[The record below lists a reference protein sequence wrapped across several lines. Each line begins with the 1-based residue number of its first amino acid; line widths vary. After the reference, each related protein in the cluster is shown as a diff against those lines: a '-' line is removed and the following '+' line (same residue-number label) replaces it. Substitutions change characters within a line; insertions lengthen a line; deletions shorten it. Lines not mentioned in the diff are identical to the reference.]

1 MRLGLIIIF
10 SLLGSVGAVLGAG
23 LWLLLRE
30 GVRRHIVPC
39 LVSFAAGTLLGAA
52 CLGLIPHALEHLD
65 AFSVMG
71 TVLIG
76 IVLFF
81 VLEKLVLWRHCH
93 KVDCDVHEA
102 AGSLIL
108 VGDAFHNFADGVV
121 IAAAFLGAVPLGIAT
136 GLAVIAH
143 EIPQEVGDFAILLD
157 SGYSRR
163 RAFLYNTASSL
174 STFVGAII
182 AYFSLTYI
190 QIAVPYVM
198 ALSAASFLYI
208 SMADLIPGLQGRL
221 GLGAS
226 LRQFILLLAGI
237 GVILL
242 FHLHPHP

>member
-10 SLLGSVGAVLGAG
+10 SLLGSVGALSLAG
-23 LWLLLRE
+23 LWLYLKE
-30 GVRRHIVPC
+30 EVRRHLVPC
-39 LVSFAAGTLLGAA
+39 LVSFAVGTLLGAA
-52 CLGLIPHALEHLD
+52 FLGLIPHALEHLG
-65 AFSVMG
+65 ASSVMA
-71 TVLIG
+71 TVLLG
-76 IVLFF
+76 ILLFF

-93 KVDCDVHEA
+93 KMDCDVHEA
-102 AGSLIL
+102 AGPLIL
-108 VGDAFHNFADGVV
+108 VGDAFHNFADGVI
-121 IAAAFLGAVPLGIAT
+121 IAAAFIGAVPLGIAT
-136 GLAVIAH
+136 GLAVVAH

-174 STFVGAII
+174 FTFVGALI
-182 AYFSLTYI
+182 AYFALGHI

-208 SMADLIPGLQGRL
+208 SMADLIPGLQGRM

-226 LRQFILLLAGI
+226 VRQFILLLAGI